1 MARDKALWATI
12 RADFLA
18 TGTSYPELAAKY
30 GVSISTLKKKAARES
45 WAHDKEQIDTAAV
58 AAAGRGK
65 GNCKK
70 ELAPKKKEPKKKEP
84 KKMEPVPIDALQ
96 AIPTDEQLIDLK
108 RERLEKFFQ
117 ITDGMMDRIL
127 DAINSPDV
135 ITPYALKL
143 LSSALR
149 DLREMQGL
157 NKSALDEEEQRARIA
172 KLRSELAV
180 PEANE
185 NDVRVVFVST
195 DGAEE

>member
-30 GVSISTLKKKAARES
+30 GVSISTLKKTAAREH
-45 WAHDKEQIDTAAV
+45 WALDKDMIDVQAAEAPREEQ
-58 AAAGRGK
+58 
-65 GNCKK
+65 
-70 ELAPKKKEPKKKEP
+70 EPQEEPEPPKKEPEEP
-84 KKMEPVPIDALQ
+84 EPEEPRELAVVPTDAEIIDA
-96 AIPTDEQLIDLK
+96 K

-117 ITDGMMDRIL
+117 ITHGMMDRIFN
-127 DAINSPDV
+127 AIDSPDV

-157 NKSALDEEEQRARIA
+157 NRTALDEEEQRARIA
-172 KLRSELAV
+172 KLRSELTV

>member
-30 GVSISTLKKKAARES
+30 GVSISTLKKTAAREH
-45 WAHDKEQIDTAAV
+45 WALDKDMIDVQAAEAPREEQ
-58 AAAGRGK
+58 
-65 GNCKK
+65 
-70 ELAPKKKEPKKKEP
+70 EPQEEPEPPKKEPEEP
-84 KKMEPVPIDALQ
+84 EPEEPRELAVVPTDAEIIDA
-96 AIPTDEQLIDLK
+96 K

-117 ITDGMMDRIL
+117 ITDGMMDRIFN
-127 DAINSPDV
+127 AIDSPDV

-143 LSSALR
+143 LTSALR

-157 NKSALDEEEQRARIA
+157 NRTALDEEEQRARIA
-172 KLRSELAV
+172 KLRSELTV

>member
-18 TGTSYPELAAKY
+18 TGANYPELAKKY
-30 GVSISTLKKKAARES
+30 GVSLSAVKRAAAKEGWMSERSEMESQALAEIKSKPNRTGVNRSEPERTEPDGELPMAAETL
-45 WAHDKEQIDTAAV
+45 AAV
-58 AAAGRGK
+58 
-65 GNCKK
+65 
-70 ELAPKKKEPKKKEP
+70 
-84 KKMEPVPIDALQ
+84 
-96 AIPTDEQLIDLK
+96 PTDTEIIEAK

-117 ITDGMMDRIL
+117 ITDGMMDRIFN
-127 DAINSPDV
+127 AIDSPDV

-143 LSSALR
+143 LTSALR

-157 NKSALDEEEQRARIA
+157 NRTALDEEEQRARIA

-185 NDVRVVFVST
+185 NDVREVFVST

>member
-30 GVSISTLKKKAARES
+30 GVSISTLKKTAAREH
-45 WAHDKEQIDTAAV
+45 WALDKDMIDVQAAEAPREEQ
-58 AAAGRGK
+58 
-65 GNCKK
+65 
-70 ELAPKKKEPKKKEP
+70 EPQEEPEPPKKEPEEP
-84 KKMEPVPIDALQ
+84 EPEPTTVLA
-96 AIPTDEQLIDLK
+96 AVPTDTEIMEAK
-108 RERLEKFFQ
+108 RERLEKFFE

-127 DAINSPDV
+127 AAINSPDV

-157 NKSALDEEEQRARIA
+157 NRTALDEEEQRARIA
-172 KLRSELAV
+172 KLRSELNV

>member
-30 GVSISTLKKKAARES
+30 GVSISTLKKTAAREH
-45 WAHDKEQIDTAAV
+45 WALDRDMIDAQ
-58 AAAGRGK
+58 AAG
-65 GNCKK
+65 
-70 ELAPKKKEPKKKEP
+70 APTEEPEPREEPEPPKKEPEEP
-84 KKMEPVPIDALQ
+84 EPEPRELAVV
-96 AIPTDEQLIDLK
+96 PTDAEIVEAK
-108 RERLEKFFQ
+108 RERLEKFFE

-127 DAINSPDV
+127 AAINSPDV

-143 LSSALR
+143 LTSALR

-157 NKSALDEEEQRARIA
+157 NRTALDEEEQRARIA
-172 KLRSELAV
+172 KLRSELNV